1 MTERPALP
9 PVVPGRSALPA
20 FLAVEAEMRVRLA
33 AAREAAEARLEA
45 AKEKA
50 AEVERMGKDELRQ
63 AVVDA
68 EQDAIR
74 DVEQRAID
82 RVSEARRLVEDWVR
96 RCEASIDDIV
106 AEALAQLTRAP
117 AREAA
122 LAED

>member
-1 MTERPALP
+1 
-9 PVVPGRSALPA
+9 
-20 FLAVEAEMRVRLA
+20 MRTRLA

-45 AKEKA
+45 AKARA
-50 AEVERMGKDELRQ
+50 ADIERMGKDELRQ

-68 EQDAIR
+68 EQEAIR

-96 RCEASIDDIV
+96 RCEAGLDDIV
-106 AEALAQLTRAP
+106 ADAVALLTSAP
-117 AREAA
+117 VREAA